1 MPHTRKPTPSRVATI
16 LGKTTPGHPQAVA
29 ALVKLL
35 ETIPDRSSRKG
46 RDTCWEALN
55 SLEKLSPGHP
65 QILAT
70 CITLLETDKS
80 SSFNRNESR
89 LLSTI
94 LLRNPKQTLETL
106 VEFLET
112 TKNKYAWRKVAKLL
126 GAFLDEIAPAID
138 KIAPINFQVIATV
151 IRCLENSDTQI
162 CQQAARLLGKIAPG
176 NPQAIAALVKLLE
189 TTEDEVICLET
200 ANSLAK
206 IALGTPQV
214 ITTMVKVLETTE
226 DEDIRLWAAESLAKI
241 APGTPQI
248 IPALI
253 QVLETT
259 EDEELSLKAAASLKK
274 IAPGTSQV
282 TTTLVKVLE
291 TTEDEDIRL
300 EAAKS
305 LRKVSTTQAITTF
318 IHIIER
324 KTEDESIRLALAEIL
339 GEMAQNA
346 DEQIFYF
353 IENFNPDE
361 DEYIR
366 LQNYDWLGQVEQW
379 YIQIIAA
386 LVKVLKTIENESSRV
401 KIAEILCEIGLSA
414 DLITDL
420 NKIIENNKAEYIY
433 PTNVEFLHK
442 IKQYHAEVI
451 TTLLTLLETTKGGRI
466 GGFGTSDI
474 HFELA
479 NIVERIEPGH
489 PQIIAKLL
497 TLLKTTE
504 HKYTRHNIV
513 STLQVIITTKEQQ
526 QGIVTALKPILNHEI
541 YKNNFDLFEGCYEL
555 LWDCSQNL
563 TYPQFYTA
571 WHHQLTSTHPEAPDN
586 IPVGNTILTQ
596 SIENQITP
604 NFSQLQPTP
613 QTYPLPINIQS
624 LTDETDSIAICQ
636 ELCTQIYYLALPDT
650 DIPTA
655 NNFAELKRHILTA
668 KRLLQKRH
676 LALIL
681 HECTP
686 HPTLIACCRKIADA
700 NLGFHI
706 AWIADTPLD
715 APLRG
720 FPPQQPNL
728 INAIQTWI
736 NELS

>member
-1 MPHTRKPTPSRVATI
+1 MPHTRKPTLLRVATI

-35 ETIPDRSSRKG
+35 ETVPDRNSRKG

-89 LLSTI
+89 LLSKI
-94 LLRNPKQTLETL
+94 LLRNPKQTLEVL
-106 VEFLET
+106 VTFLET
-112 TKNKYAWRKVAKLL
+112 TKNKYAWRKVANLL
-126 GAFLDEIAPAID
+126 GFFLDEIAPVID

-151 IRCLENSDTQI
+151 IRCLENSDAQI
-162 CQQAARLLGKIAPG
+162 CKQAARLLGKIAPG

-214 ITTMVKVLETTE
+214 ITTLVKVLETTE
-226 DEDIRLWAAESLAKI
+226 DEDIRVWAAESLAKI

-253 QVLETT
+253 QVLENT
-259 EDEELSLKAAASLKK
+259 EDEKLSLEATASLEKV
-274 IAPGTSQV
+274 APGTSQV

-291 TTEDEDIRL
+291 TTEDGDIRL

-324 KTEDESIRLALAEIL
+324 KTEDELIRLAITEIL
-339 GEMAQNA
+339 GEMGQNA
-346 DEQIFYF
+346 DQLIFYF
-353 IENFNPDE
+353 IKIFDKAE

-366 LQNYDWLGQVEQW
+366 LQNYHWLGQVEQW

-386 LVKVLKTIENESSRV
+386 LVKVLKTIENESSRL

-420 NKIIENNKAEYIY
+420 NKIIENKKAESIY
-433 PTNVEFLHK
+433 PQNAEFLEK
-442 IKQYHAEVI
+442 VKQYHAEFI
-451 TTLLTLLETTKGGRI
+451 TTLLTLLETTKGECI
-466 GGFGTSDI
+466 GLIFSDI
-474 HFELA
+474 RLEIA
-479 NIVERIEPGH
+479 NIIGKIEPGH
-489 PQIIAKLL
+489 PLIIAKLV
-497 TLLKTTE
+497 KIIETTE
-504 HKYTRHNIV
+504 DEHLRWGFV
-513 STLQVIITTKEQQ
+513 SALQKIITTKEQRQ
-526 QGIVTALKPILNHEI
+526 SIVIALKPILNHEI
-541 YKNNFDLFEGCYEL
+541 YKNNFDLFESCYFF
-555 LWDCSQNL
+555 LWKCSQNL
-563 TYPQFYTA
+563 TYPQFYAA
-571 WHHQLTSTHPEAPDN
+571 WHHQLTSTNPQTPNN
-586 IPVGNTILTQ
+586 IPVGDTLLTKY
-596 SIENQITP
+596 IENQITP

-624 LTDETDSIAICQ
+624 LTDETDTSAICQ
-636 ELCTQIYYLALPDT
+636 EICTQIYYLALPDA
-650 DIPTA
+650 DIPAA

-668 KRLLQKRH
+668 KRQLQKRH

-686 HPTLIACCRKIADA
+686 HPTLITCCRKIADA
-700 NLGFHI
+700 NLGLHI
-706 AWIADTPLD
+706 LWITDTPLN

-728 INAIQTWI
+728 LGAIQTWI
-736 NELS
+736 NELN